1 MPLPSDYQCPRQVGK
16 LALGSEGQESFLCL
30 PPAATPGR
38 AGPAPRLGNTIEPI
52 LLAKVWV
59 GQL

>member
-1 MPLPSDYQCPRQVGK
+1 MPFLSDYQCPRQVEK

-30 PPAATPGR
+30 PPAATLGE

-52 LLAKVWV
+52 LLAEV
-59 GQL
+59 